1 MELAV
6 EMVRSYVED
15 LRNLLNSSSLPERRA
30 FIRSFIKEVKIT
42 GDEVP
47 LTYTMP
53 QTPTGISEEKVGVLS
68 N

>member
-6 EMVRSYVED
+6 EIVRSYVED

-30 FIRSFIKEVKIT
+30 FIRSFVKEVKIT
-42 GDEVP
+42 GDTP
-47 LTYTMP
+47 
-53 QTPTGISEEKVGVLS
+53 TPTGISEEEVGVLF